1 MRFLF
6 ILFLFGLAVAGSAFY
21 AKVGLR
27 ASVEDELKVASERIL
42 KSEGYDAV
50 EVAFDHLEG
59 SVTGTVDNPADKAEV
74 IALLRGK
81 VTGAHWAEGIESG
94 LTIRPTLPPRIRI
107 VREEAGGAVKLE
119 GTLAESDESGREMLG
134 SRLHAVPGVSEV
146 DNSIALDPMVLPFH
160 QIAELAS
167 LASGLMAHG
176 GPVEVTLAEGVL
188 RPGGEVPNDGV
199 KESLLGIA
207 AQVKAEKLEEAIRVK
222 PITIFTRE
230 AELKVTRN
238 RFGITVSGLMPDDAS
253 RTAVLGALP
262 AGNPGAALND
272 RIEVSAQCGP
282 PPWMDGMRSILPVL
296 LEQTQGEMTV
306 EFGGDRLRLSG
317 NVASPEAKDSLLARL
332 APLGGGEAGLKLE
345 TNLLV
350 SSESPQGQKVRL
362 TAVLKED
369 LLVLGGEVPST
380 DWVIELE
387 SRIKDA
393 LPELSIKNELKAV
406 EGGPGEAWTRGFAD
420 FFVEALP
427 RLGSADLRLEE
438 GEFHLVGRTVALPD
452 RQIVQNLAVNMLPPT
467 YKVHNQLLHAD
478 QPFPKP
484 ALLPEQRTRLAESL
498 KSFPIY
504 FEKNSDE
511 LRSEEKAKVASIFA
525 AIKESGATVALSVTG
540 FADNIGNAAQNEA
553 LSLRRAESVRAELQ
567 RLGVAEADLAVSSKG
582 EDVSRVSRSELWKAR
597 RVEVSLQPADAPPK
611 PEA

>member
-6 ILFLFGLAVAGSAFY
+6 IIFLFGLAVAGSAFY

-27 ASVEDELKVASERIL
+27 ASVEDELKVESEQIL
-42 KSEGYDAV
+42 KKEGFDGV
-50 EVAFDHLEG
+50 EVAFDHLDG
-59 SVTGTVDNPADKAEV
+59 SVSGTVDNPADKAAV
-74 IALLRGK
+74 IALLREK
-81 VTGAHWAEGIESG
+81 VAGAHWADGIESG

-107 VREEAGGAVKLE
+107 VREEAGGPVKLE
-119 GTLAESDESGREMLG
+119 GTLAGSDESGREMLG
-134 SRLHAVPGVSEV
+134 SRLQAVPGVSEV
-146 DNSIALDPMVLPFH
+146 DNAITLDPMVLTFH
-160 QIAELAS
+160 KMAELAS

-176 GPVEVTLAEGVL
+176 GPVEVTLTEGIL
-188 RPGGEVPNDGV
+188 RPSGEVPNDGV

-207 AQVKAEKLEEAIRVK
+207 AQVKADKLEETIRVK

-253 RTAVLGALP
+253 RYAVIAVLPKDA
-262 AGNPGAALND
+262 PGAALND

-282 PPWMDGMRSILPVL
+282 QSWMDSLPSILPVL
-296 LEQTQGEMTV
+296 LAETQGEMTV
-306 EFGGDRLRLSG
+306 ELGGDRLRLSG
-317 NVASPEAKDSLLARL
+317 NVLSTEARDALLARL
-332 APLGGGEAGLKLE
+332 APLGQGDDALKLE

-350 SSESPQGQKVRL
+350 SSESPDGQKIRL
-362 TAVLKED
+362 SAVLKED

-387 SRIKDA
+387 GRIKGA

-406 EGGPGEAWTRGFAD
+406 EGAPGDAWTRGFAD
-420 FFVEALP
+420 FFVDVLP
-427 RLGSADLRLEE
+427 RLSSAELRLEG
-438 GEFHLVGRTVALPD
+438 GEFHLVGRTVELPD

-484 ALLPEQRTRLAESL
+484 ALLPVQRTRLAESL
-498 KSFPIY
+498 KSFPLY

-511 LRSEEKAKVASIFA
+511 LRQEEKVKVASIFA
-525 AIKESGATVALSVTG
+525 AIKESGAKVALSVTG

-553 LSLRRAESVRAELQ
+553 LSRRRAESVRAELQ

-582 EDVSRVSRSELWKAR
+582 EDVSGVSRSELWKAR